1 MKVYGL
7 YLTKHLTILVCI
19 NSVSHA
25 VNVDGG
31 RFSQVLTDIANNAL
45 GVNKIQEHYNNLR
58 YTNSLLDGEGLVTE
72 ISASLSTKFD
82 GPIQAL
88 MRIKQAVEEDID
100 SFPSYTSMPQCCH
113 ATGLTN
119 SSQFRTKVCV
129 IKM

>member
-1 MKVYGL
+1 MEKP
-7 YLTKHLTILVCI
+7 KHWEKNIHLLRYY
-19 NSVSHA
+19 NKH
-25 VNVDGG
+25 
-31 RFSQVLTDIANNAL
+31 SQLM
-45 GVNKIQEHYNNLR
+45 EHYNNLR